1 MKVFLNDYSKD
12 LDPELNKQVV
22 SATMRLLMNQLCLVK
37 GEVIKFEKFV
47 SRMAAQ
53 KTVVILVTSKDWKQW
68 IRTIRSSSLQEGIWD
83 LQ

>member
-1 MKVFLNDYSKD
+1 MITRSGTSKRC
-12 LDPELNKQVV
+12 QQRV
-22 SATMRLLMNQLCLVK
+22 SRLRLVK
-37 GEVIKFEKFV
+37 GEVIKFEKFI

-68 IRTIRSSSLQEGIWD
+68 IRTIRSGSLQEGIWD